1 MENNEEIKEEV
12 KKENKENKKDKK
24 NNKEI
29 EKLHEENASLNDK
42 LLRVTAEM
50 QNMRKRYE
58 DEISRIYK
66 YDGEKI
72 IQKLLAVLD
81 NFERAINM
89 DTEDKE
95 DEISKFLS
103 GFKIIY
109 SDLRSYLESIGVK
122 EIECMKQP
130 FNPETMEAVMTE
142 KAEGVEAGIVIDVLQ
157 KGYTYNDKV
166 VRHAMVMVSE

>member
-72 IQKLLAVLD
+72 IQKLL
-81 NFERAINM
+81 F
-89 DTEDKE
+89 
-95 DEISKFLS
+95 
-103 GFKIIY
+103 
-109 SDLRSYLESIGVK
+109 
-122 EIECMKQP
+122 
-130 FNPETMEAVMTE
+130 
-142 KAEGVEAGIVIDVLQ
+142 
-157 KGYTYNDKV
+157 
-166 VRHAMVMVSE
+166 